1 MSQSNAEF
9 AFAHLSVAEKI
20 VLVQRIWD
28 SIAEDEKKLEVTP
41 EFREEL
47 SRRLQRYRANPDS
60 ASSWEEVKARLMA
73 KP

>member
-1 MSQSNAEF
+1 MSQASSEF
-9 AFAHLSVAEKI
+9 SFDNLSVAERI

-47 SRRLQRYRANPDS
+47 ARRLQRYRANPES